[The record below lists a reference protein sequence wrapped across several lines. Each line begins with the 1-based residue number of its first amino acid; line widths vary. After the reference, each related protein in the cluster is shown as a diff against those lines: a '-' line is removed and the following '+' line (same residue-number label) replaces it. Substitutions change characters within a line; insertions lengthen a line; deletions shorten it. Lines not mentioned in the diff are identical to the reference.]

1 MYNNL
6 LNQIQLRTSDSKV
19 TYVRFS
25 EAQRLILSPGVY
37 LKMLIAI
44 GQALIIVMTFL
55 PFVDSLVYRTA
66 SYSGSLADQFFE
78 IKKGE

>member
-1 MYNNL
+1 
-6 LNQIQLRTSDSKV
+6 
-19 TYVRFS
+19 
-25 EAQRLILSPGVY
+25 
-37 LKMLIAI
+37 MLIAI

-66 SYSGSLADQFFE
+66 SYSGSHADQFFE